1 MPVLD
6 CPPPCT
12 VVVERIREA
21 ETSPIVQALP
31 GLPEVIET
39 AVALTGWGLETE
51 STEGEVERLR
61 RGSVHVGPPVDG
73 PVGYLAAGS
82 PAGRR
87 VVFVHGSPGQ
97 AREWADYLVDAPA
110 GLGFVAVDRPGF
122 GDSRAEEPV
131 TALAAHAAALKPFL
145 RAEPEPAILVGYSF
159 GAPVVVRAA
168 IDYPDRVG
176 GLVLI
181 GGALDPALEEAHPL
195 QVVGMAEPIEAVL
208 PADLAQS
215 NQELLALRGELE
227 RMMPDLARITVP
239 VTIIHG
245 TADTLVPVE
254 NVAYMATNLTGSPMK
269 RVVLVDE
276 ADHFLPWTGRD
287 LIEAE
292 IGRLVRGPGGPD
304 DEPGRR

>member
-6 CPPPCT
+6 CPPPCM
-12 VVVERIREA
+12 VVVEQVREA
-21 ETSPIVQALP
+21 EASAIVQALP

-39 AVALTGWGLETE
+39 AVAITGWGLETE
-51 STEGEVERLR
+51 ATEGEVERLR
-61 RGSVHVGPPVDG
+61 RGSVRVGPPVDG

-82 PAGRR
+82 LAGRR

-110 GLGFVAVDRPGF
+110 GLGLVAVDRPGF
-122 GDSRAEEPV
+122 GDSAAEEPV
-131 TALAAHAAALKPFL
+131 TALAAHAAALEPFL
-145 RAEPEPAILVGYSF
+145 RAGPEGTILVGYSF
-159 GAPVVVRAA
+159 GAPVAVRAA

-195 QVVGMAEPIEAVL
+195 QVVGAADPIEAVL
-208 PADLAQS
+208 PSDLAQS

-227 RMMPDLARITVP
+227 RLRPDLARIAVP
-239 VTIIHG
+239 VTIVHG
-245 TADTLVPVE
+245 TADTLVPVG
-254 NVAYMATNLTGSPMK
+254 NVAYMVANLTGSPMK

-292 IGRLVRGPGGPD
+292 IGRLARGS
-304 DEPGRR
+304 GRS